1 MSNKGCFDRDGISG
15 SLKLKSFKLKI
26 KGLSEVYEYKEE
38 IPCSKWKLLIKFM
51 KRAIQAN
58 VENP

>member
-26 KGLSEVYEYKEE
+26 KGLSEIYEYEQE
-38 IPCSKWKLLIKFM
+38 ISCVNWKSLIKFM
-51 KRAIQAN
+51 KRSI
-58 VENP
+58 